1 MLFSLAHDALSEK
14 SKYSQTPS
22 YMCMS
27 YTDSHIQTLYSVT
40 NVSTHA
46 VPCFHLCSMPGIG
59 TIFSGTQAV
68 ATTRARPGRCPST
81 GPASRASGLAPT
93 WRRRSGRAGV
103 GRRKGPL
110 GRGGQGEGVGEAET
124 PVSAAAASRRA
135 ERKPEGLQ
143 ESPGCGSSRRR
154 VRGSQQP
161 PKATLVPSLSVGSW
175 DGSNTG

>member
-22 YMCMS
+22 YMGMS

-68 ATTRARPGRCPST
+68 ATTRALGKIAKKAKFVFGPPTSLIHSSPTSYSSLC
-81 GPASRASGLAPT
+81 PASQHHHAALWLSKAPT
-93 WRRRSGRAGV
+93 ATTH
-103 GRRKGPL
+103 P
-110 GRGGQGEGVGEAET
+110 
-124 PVSAAAASRRA
+124 
-135 ERKPEGLQ
+135 GL
-143 ESPGCGSSRRR
+143 SFL
-154 VRGSQQP
+154 
-161 PKATLVPSLSVGSW
+161 KVPSDQKLPLHFPAIKIPK
-175 DGSNTG
+175 

>member
-68 ATTRARPGRCPST
+68 ATTRALGKIAKKAKFVF
-81 GPASRASGLAPT
+81 GPPT
-93 WRRRSGRAGV
+93 S
-103 GRRKGPL
+103 L
-110 GRGGQGEGVGEAET
+110 MQ
-124 PVSAAAASRRA
+124 S
-135 ERKPEGLQ
+135 
-143 ESPGCGSSRRR
+143 SPTSCHPPA
-154 VRGSQQP
+154 QP
-161 PKATLVPSLSVGSW
+161 PSAIMLPSGCSKPPTSTTHPGLSFLEVPSDPKLPLLFPTKSPSSENFHKV
-175 DGSNTG
+175 

>member
-68 ATTRARPGRCPST
+68 ATTRALGKIAKKAKFVFGPPTSLMHSSPTSWSSPC
-81 GPASRASGLAPT
+81 PASQRDHAALWLSKASHFHHPPRTVL
-93 WRRRSGRAGV
+93 SG
-103 GRRKGPL
+103 
-110 GRGGQGEGVGEAET
+110 
-124 PVSAAAASRRA
+124 SA
-135 ERKPEGLQ
+135 Q
-143 ESPGCGSSRRR
+143 
-154 VRGSQQP
+154 
-161 PKATLVPSLSVGSW
+161 
-175 DGSNTG
+175 

>member
-22 YMCMS
+22 YMGMS

-68 ATTRARPGRCPST
+68 ATTRALGKIAKKAKFVF
-81 GPASRASGLAPT
+81 GPPT
-93 WRRRSGRAGV
+93 SLMHSS
-103 GRRKGPL
+103 P
-110 GRGGQGEGVGEAET
+110 T
-124 PVSAAAASRRA
+124 PPHHPPA
-135 ERKPEGLQ
+135 
-143 ESPGCGSSRRR
+143 
-154 VRGSQQP
+154 QP
-161 PKATLVPSLSVGSW
+161 PNAIMLPSGCPKNPTSITHPELSFLEVPSNPKLSLHFPATKIPIPEDFSEV
-175 DGSNTG
+175 